1 MSVQTPP
8 ESQVQGQ
15 APQTSAAGPS
25 FTPYVPAS
33 QAPPEL
39 TWSAVVL
46 GAVLGI
52 VFGASSLYLFLKVG
66 MTVSASIPVAVLA
79 ITVFRGLSRA
89 FGTRRATILEN
100 NIVQTA
106 GSAGESIAFGVGAAM
121 PALMLLG
128 YELEWTR
135 VLLVATL
142 GGLLGILMMIP
153 LRRAFIVKQH
163 GALKYPEGAACAKV
177 LQAGEQGGSNARMV
191 FQGFGLGLVYQTM
204 MQALKLWSDSP
215 SVPIKGI
222 PGYNKAELP
231 LEPSPALLGV
241 GYILGF
247 RVSSIM
253 VGGGLLAWLLLIPA
267 IALFGEQQTRP
278 LSPGTVLIRDMSA
291 PQIWSSYVRYIGAGA
306 VAAAGIISMLRAL
319 PLIVTSVRSGLR
331 DLRSEPSSSGAGEGL
346 PRTER
351 DLPLS
356 VVVFGS
362 LGLVAVIASSSL
374 VPTNIVGRVAGA
386 AMIVLFGFLFVT
398 VSSRITGELGSSSN
412 PISGM
417 TIATLL
423 LTCAIF
429 VLVGWV
435 APEHRLTALSIAG
448 IVCIASS
455 NGGTTSQDLKTG
467 FLVGATPSKQQIA
480 ILVGALTSAL
490 VIGGTLLALNWAY
503 TTTSDKPADLPQVKA
518 PVKTLTDTETGPDG
532 KTYNVWRATSAA
544 GVVAGKYL
552 VDDSGQAHYLVDPG
566 IGGRMTST
574 ASGLPIKKFDP
585 PQPRLFAF
593 IIDGIMKRELPWGL
607 VLLGVALT
615 LVLELIGVRSLA
627 FAVGVYLPLST
638 TLPIFVGGVLRW
650 TVDRVRHFTEEE
662 ADTSAGVM
670 MATGLIAGG
679 SLAGI
684 GLVALVAMES
694 LARLLDF
701 SKAMPD
707 DSTWFPIPAFL
718 AFGVLLA
725 ALAFVALRGP
735 RPSLGKALET
745 AGRTDLDREQR
756 STK

>member
-1 MSVQTPP
+1 MSVHPPP
-8 ESQVQGQ
+8 ESEVQSKT
-15 APQTSAAGPS
+15 PT
-25 FTPYVPAS
+25 FRPYVSPGE
-33 QAPPEL
+33 APPEL
-39 TWSAVVL
+39 TLSAVGL
-46 GAVLGI
+46 GAILGI
-52 VFGASSLYLFLKVG
+52 IFGASSLYLFLKVG

-79 ITVFRGLSRA
+79 ITVFRGLSHA
-89 FGTRRATILEN
+89 FGTRKATILEN
-100 NIVQTA
+100 NVVQTA

-135 VLLVATL
+135 VMMVATL

-163 GALKYPEGAACAKV
+163 GQLKYPEGAACAKV

-191 FQGFGLGLVYQTM
+191 FQGFGLGLIYQTM

-215 SVPIKGI
+215 SVPIRDI
-222 PGYNKAELP
+222 PGYNKAEMP

-247 RVSSIM
+247 RVSAVM
-253 VGGGLLAWLLLIPA
+253 VGGGFLAWLMLIPA

-306 VAAAGIISMLRAL
+306 VAAAGILSMCRAL
-319 PLIVTSVRSGLR
+319 PLIVSSVGSGLR
-331 DLRSEPSSSGAGEGL
+331 DLRGETSAAGAGGAV

-351 DLPLS
+351 DLPLW
-356 VVVFGS
+356 VVVLGS
-362 LGLVAVIASSSL
+362 LGLVAVIAASSL
-374 VPTNIVGRVAGA
+374 IPTNLVGRIAGGG
-386 AMIVLFGFLFVT
+386 MIVLFGFLFVT

-429 VLVGWV
+429 VVLGWV
-435 APEHRLTALSIAG
+435 GPEYRLTALSIAG

-467 FLVGATPSKQQIA
+467 FLVGATPSKQQLA

-503 TTTSDKPADLPQVKA
+503 TTTSDKPEDLPKALA
-518 PVKTLTDTETGPDG
+518 PVATLTDSEVGPDG
-532 KTYNVWRATSAA
+532 KTYKVWHAKGVA
-544 GVVAGKYL
+544 GVDPGKYL
-552 VDDSGQAHYLVDPG
+552 VDDAGQAHYLVDPG
-566 IGGRMTST
+566 IGGRMTTT
-574 ASGLPIKKFDP
+574 ASGVPIKKFDP

-593 IIDGIMKRELPWGL
+593 IIEGIMNRELPWGL

-615 LVLELIGVRSLA
+615 IVLELVGVRSLA

-650 TVDRVRHFTEEE
+650 IVDRARKFSEEE
-662 ADTSAGVM
+662 SDTSPGVM

-684 GLVALVAMES
+684 ALVALVAFES
-694 LARLLDF
+694 LQKALDF
-701 SKAMPD
+701 SKALPWAG
-707 DSTWFPIPAFL
+707 TPFVAF
-718 AFGVLLA
+718 AVLVA
-725 ALAFVALRGP
+725 ALAWVALRGP
-735 RPSLGKALET
+735 RPFAEKGPEPEPRHGLE
-745 AGRTDLDREQR
+745 
-756 STK
+756 

>member
-1 MSVQTPP
+1 MAVDSPSKD
-8 ESQVQGQ
+8 EAG
-15 APQTSAAGPS
+15 APSAPAGTFRP
-25 FTPYVPAS
+25 FV
-33 QAPPEL
+33 APNEHLPEL
-39 TWSAVVL
+39 TFSAVAL
-46 GAVLGI
+46 GSVLGI

-66 MTVSASIPVAVLA
+66 LTVSASIPVAVLS
-79 ITVFRGLSRA
+79 ITLFRGLSRA

-100 NIVQTA
+100 NVVQTT

-128 YELEWTR
+128 YELEWSR
-135 VLLVATL
+135 VMLVAVL

-163 GALKYPEGAACAKV
+163 GSLKYPEGAACAKV
-177 LQAGEQGGSNARMV
+177 LEAGEHGGSGAQMV
-191 FQGFGLGLVYQTM
+191 FMGFGLGFVYQSL
-204 MQALKLWSDSP
+204 MQALHLWSDSP
-215 SVPIKGI
+215 SVPIRGI

-247 RVSSIM
+247 RVAAIM

-267 IALFGEQQTRP
+267 IALFGDQQSRP
-278 LSPGTVLIRDMSA
+278 LPPGTVLIRDMSA

-306 VAAAGIISMLRAL
+306 VAAAGIISMIRAM
-319 PLIVTSVRSGLR
+319 PLIVTSIRSGLR
-331 DLRSEPSSSGAGEGL
+331 DLRGNDGAAGKRRTI
-346 PRTER
+346 PRTDR
-351 DLPLS
+351 DLPMA
-356 VVVFGS
+356 VVLLGS
-362 LGLVAVIASSSL
+362 LALVGLIAGSNL
-374 VPTNIVGRVAGA
+374 IPTTMVGRLAGG
-386 AMIVLFGFLFVT
+386 AMVVLFGFLFVT

-423 LTCAIF
+423 LTCLIF
-429 VLVGWV
+429 VLLGWIGS
-435 APEHRLTALSIAG
+435 EYRLAALSIAG

-467 FLVGATPSKQQIA
+467 FLVGATPRSQQIS
-480 ILVGALTSAL
+480 ILVGTLASAL

-503 TTTSDKPADLPQVKA
+503 TTTSDRPADLPRVRA
-518 PVKTLTDTETGPDG
+518 DVATLSDQEIGPDG
-532 KTYNVWRATSAA
+532 KSYKVWRAA
-544 GVVAGKYL
+544 GADGVTAGKYL
-552 VDDSGQAHYLVDPG
+552 VDEGGQAHYLVDPG
-566 IGGRMTST
+566 IGGRMTTT

-593 IIDGIMKRELPWGL
+593 IIDGIMQGKLPWGL

-615 LVLELIGVRSLA
+615 IVLQLVGVPSLA

-650 TVDRVRHFTEEE
+650 FVDRARKFSEVES
-662 ADTSAGVM
+662 DTSPGLM
-670 MATGLIAGG
+670 MSTGLIAGG

-694 LARLLDF
+694 LAKRLDF
-701 SKAMPD
+701 SSKLAD
-707 DSTWFPIPAFL
+707 GTTVHPIPAFL
-718 AFGVLLA
+718 AFGVLLVLL
-725 ALAFVALRGP
+725 ALAAFRGP
-735 RPSLGKALET
+735 RPFASKPAVPDE
-745 AGRTDLDREQR
+745 
-756 STK
+756 